1 MIFGIGLDLAK
12 CSRFEKWVKDPK
24 MLERFFNP
32 KEFFESR
39 NGSAPASAEGPAVP
53 QKQAALS
60 AACQHYAAR
69 FAAKEAFSKAL
80 GTGLA
85 FDLRDIYVQK
95 EQSGKPNL
103 VLKNS
108 ALEALKKACPSWQSA
123 KIFVSLTH
131 EKEYAAAQVI
141 IEISTCF

>member
-12 CSRFEKWVKDPK
+12 CSRFEKWVKSPN
-24 MLERFFNP
+24 MIERFFNP
-32 KEFFESR
+32 KEFFDNRKAAE
-39 NGSAPASAEGPAVP
+39 PASAAPSVP
-53 QKQAALS
+53 PKEAEIS

-80 GTGLA
+80 GTGLT

-95 EQSGKPNL
+95 EESGKPYL
-103 VLKNS
+103 VLENS
-108 ALEALKKACPSWQSA
+108 ALEALKKACPQWESA

-131 EKEYAAAQVI
+131 EKEVAAAQVI
-141 IEISTCF
+141 IEI

>member
-1 MIFGIGLDLAK
+1 MIFGVGLDLAK
-12 CSRFEKWVKDPK
+12 CSRFEKWVKNPG

-32 KEFFESR
+32 KEFIEKP
-39 NGSAPASAEGPAVP
+39 GEKPAAI
-53 QKQAALS
+53 S

-80 GTGLA
+80 GTGLV
-85 FDLRDIYVQK
+85 FDLRDAYIQN
-95 EQSGKPNL
+95 ESGGKPCL
-103 VLKNS
+103 VLEKS
-108 ALEALKKACPSWQSA
+108 ALEAFKKACPSWESA
-123 KIFVSLTH
+123 KTFVSLTH

>member
-1 MIFGIGLDLAK
+1 MIFGVGLDLAK
-12 CSRFEKWVKDPK
+12 CSRFEKWVKDPG

-32 KEFFESR
+32 KEFFEKR
-39 NGSAPASAEGPAVP
+39 NGGRPPKEAGI
-53 QKQAALS
+53 S

-95 EQSGKPNL
+95 EESGKPYL
-103 VLKNS
+103 VLENS
-108 ALEALKKACPSWQSA
+108 ALEALKKACPQWETA

-131 EKEYAAAQVI
+131 EKEIAAAQVI
-141 IEISTCF
+141 IEA